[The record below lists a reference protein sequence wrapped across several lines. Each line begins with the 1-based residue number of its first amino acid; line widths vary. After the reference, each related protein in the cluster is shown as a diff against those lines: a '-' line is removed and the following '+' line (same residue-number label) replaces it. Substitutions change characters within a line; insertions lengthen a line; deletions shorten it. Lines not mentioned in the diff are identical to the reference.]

1 MYNGTE
7 KEKINID
14 ELVDFLV
21 KRKESG
27 EVPEQPAPE
36 ERDVFAH
43 IADQPD
49 MLISEEVSEPEA
61 EYEVEPKDETD
72 ASVLLIPEL
81 PAEEQEEPLFMTDSA
96 LKPEMILEF
105 EPESKTAVLEQDAAP
120 ALGETTEVVLP
131 EGETTL
137 NEIGEAQPFPML
149 EPLMQPKKKKRFFG
163 LFGRKE
169 EEPEEAWAD
178 WGLKPLGHREQEEE
192 TAKAQ
197 EEPIAEPEAD
207 LSNRADEFPAVT
219 AAAETITMQVV
230 LPSGVAVPKVDP
242 ATRVIPT
249 IPEED
254 LEQAEEPQTV
264 LQLEREQDQQLPDQL
279 SLEEMVRVEDMEPAE
294 EDQDALSTETPE
306 ELLQRT
312 RQEKVR
318 EFTLGGEEEEENE
331 PEEEYREEPEEE
343 LVPEDFTN
351 YEDTRTMVEELQSRT
366 RSSLLIC
373 LFSGLT
379 ELVLLLLTLLTA
391 LAGEAPIPT
400 IGYLTIHLFG
410 LGLLL
415 GLNYAPVGRGLSGL
429 FMLRANSDTA
439 PALAGV
445 VALLDVIVRFTD
457 AEAALPYWAPVA
469 GLLLTF
475 CAAGRY
481 LRAVNVRRNFAFV
494 SYRGDKYAA
503 TLIEEENAVR
513 EIGRRAAGTGEA
525 AVGYFHRTGFL
536 TDYLTNAGEEHQGDD
551 WSRWLTPTAL
561 GVSVL
566 VSLLALL
573 TGGVQG
579 FFGWLTVFTG
589 LLCVTMPVTHLAVQ
603 LPLNHCSR
611 VMLSRGGFLVGWKAV
626 RQFGQL
632 DALVV
637 DMADLYPDESMLLH
651 GIKTF
656 SGTHIDEAILSAASL
671 AVRSGGPLSMI
682 FRRIIENK
690 EKLLSEVESLVYE
703 QGMGLSGWVDG
714 RRVFVGNR
722 RLLQNHGVDVPS
734 ADYEARY
741 AKDGRRLVYLSIAG
755 QLSAMFVVSYLPDP
769 EIQDALQDLC
779 RSHVT
784 LLVRSCDPNISTLD
798 LCESFDLDEY
808 YVDVLPAA
816 AGRAYVQLTEQASES
831 MPAVMASNGH
841 ILGTAWA
848 LSVCRS
854 LRVKSLIALVV
865 QLLGA
870 ALGAVLCLS
879 WVMLGTLSVF
889 HPLLLILSTTMLTWI
904 APLFKRT

>member
-7 KEKINID
+7 KDKINID

-21 KRKESG
+21 KRKEG
-27 EVPEQPAPE
+27 VDEPEQLTPE

-43 IADQPD
+43 I
-49 MLISEEVSEPEA
+49 
-61 EYEVEPKDETD
+61 
-72 ASVLLIPEL
+72 
-81 PAEEQEEPLFMTDSA
+81 QEEPDVFVPDNSPEIEPESAPEETTDPA
-96 LKPEMILEF
+96 EMILPDPAVEEADEAAFFETDKDLKPEMILEF
-105 EPESKTAVLEQDAAP
+105 EAKAEP
-120 ALGETTEVVLP
+120 ATPSVARETSEVVIP

-137 NEIGEAQPFPML
+137 NEIGQAKPFPML
-149 EPLMQPKKKKRFFG
+149 EPLMQPKKKKKRFLG
-163 LFGRKE
+163 LFGSKE
-169 EEPEEAWAD
+169 EEPEEAWDD
-178 WGLKPLGHREQEEE
+178 WGLKPLGHREPEEE
-192 TAKAQ
+192 PVVTAAPAA
-197 EEPIAEPEAD
+197 ETEPEEE
-207 LSNRADEFPAVT
+207 LSARADEFPAVT

-230 LPSGVAVPKVDP
+230 LPSGVAVPKVSSD
-242 ATRVIPT
+242 TKVIPSV
-249 IPEED
+249 PEEALVND
-254 LEQAEEPQTV
+254 PQPQAAPVAEAEE
-264 LQLEREQDQQLPDQL
+264 QLPDQL
-279 SLEEMVRVEDMEPAE
+279 SLEEMVRVEDIEPAQEAAE
-294 EDQDALSTETPE
+294 ELVPTETPE
-306 ELLQRT
+306 EMLQRN

-331 PEEEYREEPEEE
+331 PEDEYQEEAPEEE
-343 LVPEDFTN
+343 PLPQDFTG
-351 YEDTRTMVEELQSRT
+351 YEDTRVMAEELQYKT
-366 RSSLLIC
+366 RSALWTFLA
-373 LFSGLT
+373 SGLI
-379 ELVLLLLTLLTA
+379 ELILLLLTLLTA
-391 LAGEAPIPT
+391 LAGESPIPAV
-400 IGYLTIHLFG
+400 GYLSVQLFG
-410 LGLLL
+410 LALLM
-415 GLNYAPVGRGLSGL
+415 GLNYAPMGHGLSGL

-439 PALAGV
+439 PAVVGT
-445 VALLDVIVRFTD
+445 VALLDVIVRYAD
-457 AEAALPYWAPVA
+457 AQVALPYWAPLA

-481 LRAVNVRRNFAFV
+481 LRALSLRRNFAFV

-525 AVGYFHRTGFL
+525 TVGYFHRTGFL
-536 TDYLTNAGEEHQGDD
+536 TDYLANADEEHQGDD
-551 WSRWLTPTAL
+551 WSRWMTPTAL

-566 VSLLALL
+566 LSLLALF
-573 TGGVQG
+573 TGGVEG
-579 FFGWLTVFTG
+579 FFGWMTVFTG

-603 LPLNHCSR
+603 LPLNHCGR

-671 AVRSGGPLSMI
+671 VVRSGGPLSMI

-690 EKLLSEVESLVYE
+690 ENLLSEVESLVYE

-769 EIQDALQDLC
+769 EIQDALQDLS

-798 LCESFDLDEY
+798 LCESFGLDEY

-816 AGRAYVQLTEQASES
+816 AGRAYVQLAEQASET

-854 LRVKSLIALVV
+854 LRVKGLIALII

-870 ALGAVLCLS
+870 GLGAVLCLS
-879 WVMLGTLSVF
+879 WTMLGTLSVF
-889 HPLLLILSTTMLTWI
+889 QPLLFVLLTSVLTWL